1 MILIQGTLFNIFK
14 TKGGVKDDGTAF
26 EGKHKVQLLT
36 DVAAEDGT
44 TRKDIV
50 DLSVEDT
57 TPYIALMGQ
66 LIQIEIGVFSSKS
79 QTIFF
84 VKKGALP
91 VALTS
96 SVKSK
101 ES

>member
-26 EGKHKVQLLT
+26 EGKHKIQMLV
-36 DVAAEDGT
+36 DIAGEDGT

-50 DLSVEDT
+50 DLSIEDT
-57 TPYIALMGQ
+57 AHYMPLMGQ

-96 SVKSK
+96 PVKCK
-101 ES
+101 

>member
-14 TKGGVKDDGTAF
+14 TKGGTKDDGTTF
-26 EGKHKVQLLT
+26 EGKHKIQLLT
-36 DVAAEDGT
+36 DIAGEDGT

-50 DLSVEDT
+50 DLSIEDT
-57 TPYIALMGQ
+57 APYLPLMGQ

-96 SVKSK
+96 PVKVK
-101 ES
+101 E